1 MAASTPSR
9 TRKNPSAVR
18 SPVTKRWSYSSQS
31 LVSNVALL
39 ASVRAIRI
47 VSTPHTSVA
56 RRAATNFVM
65 NSLVGTLEGVVEAS
79 EQGGNGIGGIQAL
92 VGVHLERIIRVGG
105 HLPPAHVDRLEPRLH
120 LLNRLVAR
128 DGGQHGDVVVVL
140 EQLPQAGRAVP
151 GERVFDVDRAP
162 QAVHVA
168 RRIRSRDPPP
178 AGPRLPRVLEGG
190 GELFL
195 IHGTRP

>member
-56 RRAATNFVM
+56 RRAATSFVM
-65 NSLVGTLEGVVEAS
+65 NSLVGTSTFPPRWPHFFTDAS
-79 EQGGNGIGGIQAL
+79 
-92 VGVHLERIIRVGG
+92 
-105 HLPPAHVDRLEPRLH
+105 
-120 LLNRLVAR
+120 
-128 DGGQHGDVVVVL
+128 
-140 EQLPQAGRAVP
+140 
-151 GERVFDVDRAP
+151 
-162 QAVHVA
+162 
-168 RRIRSRDPPP
+168 
-178 AGPRLPRVLEGG
+178 
-190 GELFL
+190 
-195 IHGTRP
+195 

>member
-56 RRAATNFVM
+56 RRAATSFVM
-65 NSLVGTLEGVVEAS
+65 RSEEHTSELQSQSNLVCRLLLEKKKKKKDHKIS
-79 EQGGNGIGGIQAL
+79 GNIT
-92 VGVHLERIIRVGG
+92 HY
-105 HLPPAHVDRLEPRLH
+105 
-120 LLNRLVAR
+120 
-128 DGGQHGDVVVVL
+128 
-140 EQLPQAGRAVP
+140 
-151 GERVFDVDRAP
+151 
-162 QAVHVA
+162 
-168 RRIRSRDPPP
+168 SMY
-178 AGPRLPRVLEGG
+178 
-190 GELFL
+190 
-195 IHGTRP
+195 T